1 MNSVGHLK
9 EIGSLFFRLG
19 LVAFGGPAAHIA
31 MVHKEVVVERK
42 WMDESHFLDLMG
54 ATALIPG
61 PNSTEMVLHCGHH
74 RGGARGLVLAG
85 ASFIIPA
92 CVLTGLLAYFY
103 TEAVKI
109 PNFNDYMIG
118 VKPVVLILIFQAL
131 KKLAPKAI
139 KSYSLGVVAFVTFAL
154 CFTGISEFLAL
165 IIGGGVGYGL
175 SFFKNDRSIKSF
187 PLLSIFFIFSKIGA
201 ILFGSG
207 YVLITYLQKELV
219 ENRGWLTSS
228 EIADAIAIGQFTPG
242 PVLSTSTFI
251 GYLLGSSSGAVVA
264 TLGIFLPSFLFVYFL
279 NPYIPKLRE
288 SKKLSILLDAVNAA
302 SMGLMAFAL
311 YPLGKISFLH
321 PGAIFIFIFNLF
333 LIWRIPKLG
342 TVYLV
347 SISIFLGSFLTYFNI
362 GQQWP

>member
-1 MNSVGHLK
+1 MSSVGNLK

-31 MVHKEVVVERK
+31 IVHKEVVVKRK

-74 RGGARGLVLAG
+74 RGGLRGLVLAG
-85 ASFIIPA
+85 VSFILPA
-92 CVLTGLLAYFY
+92 CILSGLLAYLY

-109 PNFNDYMIG
+109 PNFSDYMIG

-139 KSYSLGVVAFVTFAL
+139 KNYSLAFVTLITFAL
-154 CFTGISEFLAL
+154 CFIGVNEFISLLVGGSIGL
-165 IIGGGVGYGL
+165 ILGL
-175 SFFKNDRSIKSF
+175 YKGDTRVKSF
-187 PLLSIFFIFSKIGA
+187 PLLSIFYIFTKIGA

-219 ENRGWLTSS
+219 ENRGWLTNS

-251 GYLLGSSSGAVVA
+251 GYLLGNSTGALVA
-264 TLGIFLPSFLFVYFL
+264 TVGIFLPSFVFVYFL
-279 NPYIPKLRE
+279 NPYIPKLRD
-288 SKKLSILLDAVNAA
+288 SLKFSLLLDGVNAA

-311 YPLGKISFLH
+311 YPLGRISFLH
-321 PGAIFIFIFNLF
+321 PGALIIFLVT
-333 LIWRIPKLG
+333 LILTWKVPKLS

-347 SISIFLGSFLTYFNI
+347 SISILLGSILTFFNI